1 MTADASDLDDVV
13 RVAEALL
20 AQSREELRRADSK
33 ALQGLAVVAALAVL
47 WSAPLAE
54 GIWRPGLVGWSSQLG
69 WWLGWALWCSAAGS
83 FGAAAFPWLSS
94 ARTESVVYFGDVSR
108 LAGNLRRLS
117 AALSETASTYVE
129 GLLAELAWTSRTA
142 MRKYQLVRVG
152 FAAIALAT
160 VVMLLAFA

>member
-1 MTADASDLDDVV
+1 M
-13 RVAEALL
+13 AEALL

-47 WSAPLAE
+47 WTAPLTD
-54 GIWRPGLVGWSSQLG
+54 GLWRPASLHWSGQLS
-69 WWLGWALWCSAAGS
+69 WWLGWALWCAAAGS

-117 AALSETASTYVE
+117 AALSKTASTYVQ

-152 FAAIALAT
+152 FAAVALAT
-160 VVMLLAFA
+160 AAMLLALA